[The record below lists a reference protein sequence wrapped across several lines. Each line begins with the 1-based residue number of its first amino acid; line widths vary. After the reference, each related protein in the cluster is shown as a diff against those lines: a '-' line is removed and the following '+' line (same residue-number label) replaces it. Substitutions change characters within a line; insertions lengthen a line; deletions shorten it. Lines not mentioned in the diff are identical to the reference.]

1 MTEIG
6 YGGGQF
12 CTYVVKISYVGD
24 MHTPIP
30 PRVRMY
36 YGRNTGVWTLFVHR
50 RQTSMP
56 ACSPIGIVYPV
67 EPYRDTYL
75 PLKKIHKMRSSP
87 NQNRRLSSRQ
97 SAATSF
103 RNVTDGVRSSWIMY
117 IVLPLDVDM
126 GQESGLEQIISCD
139 GVCCDV

>member
-6 YGGGQF
+6 YGGGAIL
-12 CTYVVKISYVGD
+12 YVVKISYVGD

-36 YGRNTGVWTLFVHR
+36 YGRNTGVWTLFVHP

-67 EPYRDTYL
+67 VQYRDTYL
-75 PLKKIHKMRSSP
+75 PLKKKIHKMRSSS

-97 SAATSF
+97 SSATSF
-103 RNVTDGVRSSWIMY
+103 RDVTDGVRSSWIMH
-117 IVLPLDVDM
+117 ILPLDVDM

-139 GVCCDV
+139 GVCCDN